1 MLTSKQEEQIKIKG
15 ITLLDLENQIKN
27 FKNGFPYLKIIAPAT
42 PEKGIKVLDDA
53 QETKYVEVANSYKGD
68 ITKFVPAS
76 GAATRMFKD
85 LFEAAETLNK
95 GEELNQSSPA
105 QKFIDNITNFP
116 FFNSKNIL
124 ELTLFNKGLNYGS
137 MPKGLIEFHK
147 YKTENRTPFQEHLVE
162 GALYAKDVN
171 NNVKI
176 SFTVSKEHQDNFE
189 ALYNKV
195 KKNYQEKYSCVYDV
209 SFSNQLPSTD
219 IVAVDSQNNLFK
231 LEDDTLLFRPGGH
244 GALLQNLNNIDS
256 NIIVIKNIDNV
267 VKESLLS
274 YTIKWKKILIG
285 KVISLQTKVFEYLN
299 LLYSARITD
308 ENICEISGFLESE
321 FCVDLSGVKSENL
334 VNVLKE
340 KLNRPIRVCGM
351 VRNLGEPGGGPFIIR
366 ENDGTTS
373 LQILEGAQINPDDD
387 QAQVALKNSTHFNP
401 VDIVCAVRN
410 YRGEKFNLMDYVDNS
425 TGFISEKS
433 YKGKVLKAQELPGL
447 WNGSMSNWNTQF
459 VETPIVTFNPV
470 KTVLDLLR
478 DTHRG

>member
-1 MLTSKQEEQIKIKG
+1 
-15 ITLLDLENQIKN
+15 
-27 FKNGFPYLKIIAPAT
+27 
-42 PEKGIKVLDDA
+42 
-53 QETKYVEVANSYKGD
+53 
-68 ITKFVPAS
+68 
-76 GAATRMFKD
+76 
-85 LFEAAETLNK
+85 
-95 GEELNQSSPA
+95 
-105 QKFIDNITNFP
+105 
-116 FFNSKNIL
+116 
-124 ELTLFNKGLNYGS
+124 
-137 MPKGLIEFHK
+137 
-147 YKTENRTPFQEHLVE
+147 
-162 GALYAKDVN
+162 
-171 NNVKI
+171 
-176 SFTVSKEHQDNFE
+176 
-189 ALYNKV
+189 
-195 KKNYQEKYSCVYDV
+195 
-209 SFSNQLPSTD
+209 
-219 IVAVDSQNNLFK
+219 
-231 LEDDTLLFRPGGH
+231 
-244 GALLQNLNNIDS
+244 LQNLNNIDS

-274 YTIKWKKILIG
+274 QTIKWKKILIG

-387 QAQVALKNSTHFNP
+387 QAQAALKNSTHFNP
-401 VDIVCAVRN
+401 VDIVCAIRN

-459 VETPIVTFNPV
+459 IETPIVTFNPV

>member
-53 QETKYVEVANSYKGD
+53 QETKYIEVANAYKGD

-85 LFEAAETLNK
+85 LFEATESLNK

-195 KKNYQEKYSCVYDV
+195 KK
-209 SFSNQLPSTD
+209 
-219 IVAVDSQNNLFK
+219 
-231 LEDDTLLFRPGGH
+231 
-244 GALLQNLNNIDS
+244 
-256 NIIVIKNIDNV
+256 
-267 VKESLLS
+267 
-274 YTIKWKKILIG
+274 
-285 KVISLQTKVFEYLN
+285 
-299 LLYSARITD
+299 
-308 ENICEISGFLESE
+308 
-321 FCVDLSGVKSENL
+321 
-334 VNVLKE
+334 
-340 KLNRPIRVCGM
+340 
-351 VRNLGEPGGGPFIIR
+351 IIR
-366 ENDGTTS
+366 KS
-373 LQILEGAQINPDDD
+373 
-387 QAQVALKNSTHFNP
+387 
-401 VDIVCAVRN
+401 IVV
-410 YRGEKFNLMDYVDNS
+410 FM
-425 TGFISEKS
+425 
-433 YKGKVLKAQELPGL
+433 
-447 WNGSMSNWNTQF
+447 M
-459 VETPIVTFNPV
+459 
-470 KTVLDLLR
+470 
-478 DTHRG
+478 